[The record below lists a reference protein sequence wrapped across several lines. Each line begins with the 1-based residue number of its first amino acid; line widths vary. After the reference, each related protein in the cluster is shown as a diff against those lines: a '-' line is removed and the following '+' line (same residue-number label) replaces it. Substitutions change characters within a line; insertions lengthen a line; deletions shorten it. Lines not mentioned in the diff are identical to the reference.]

1 MLKIQGKYIAAV
13 LCCFLSACRT
23 GQTEYKYPEKVN
35 GRYEMP
41 SEKTEKDTVFDKK
54 YLTFTF
60 GGEKKENASGLSAK
74 KTENLNRE
82 ESRPLWPAVLPV
94 LSRYPIALVQ
104 KDELVMTEWF
114 SDPENPRRQLK
125 INAVKT
131 GADVQITVLCRQK
144 DDNGGWINQK
154 NDAALADKIKND
166 IVKQSFNY

>member
-166 IVKQSFNY
+166 IVKQSFNH